1 MLLYQQSYSILNR
14 VLVQRVLSWMGQQ
27 WGLDVQLCVISIT
40 VEVDPI
46 SACDKTDR
54 ERVNDEDDWTK
65 GWW

>member
-1 MLLYQQSYSILNR
+1 MG
-14 VLVQRVLSWMGQQ
+14 VQRGLGS
-27 WGLDVQLCVISIT
+27 LDVQLCVISIT

-54 ERVNDEDDWTK
+54 ERVNNGWTK

>member
-1 MLLYQQSYSILNR
+1 MGL
-14 VLVQRVLSWMGQQ
+14 QRGLGS
-27 WGLDVQLCVISIT
+27 LDVQLCVISIT

-54 ERVNDEDDWTK
+54 EHVNDEDDWTK